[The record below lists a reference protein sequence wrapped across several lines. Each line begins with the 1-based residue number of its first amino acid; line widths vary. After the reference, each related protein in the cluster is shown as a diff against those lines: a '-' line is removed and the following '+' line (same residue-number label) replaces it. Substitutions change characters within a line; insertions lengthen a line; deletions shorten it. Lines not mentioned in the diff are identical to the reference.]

1 MRRGAGI
8 PRPAAAKKTTEKRR
22 ADRTGSDAPRGA
34 AQTAFGHQV
43 TRPTSPRTAALEKN
57 SPRPSRRAAIPSSAQ
72 PIPHPPIPYLHCSRC
87 SRSTPRFHRFYRAHT
102 PYNPSLTS
110 RESALN

>member
-43 TRPTSPRTAALEKN
+43 TRPTSPRTAALEKKLAEAGPKGRN
-57 SPRPSRRAAIPSSAQ
+57 PLLGTTHSAPTHSIPS
-72 PIPHPPIPYLHCSRC
+72 L
-87 SRSTPRFHRFYRAHT
+87 
-102 PYNPSLTS
+102 
-110 RESALN
+110 